1 VLQLSFTSWKVL
13 GASHVTT
20 VTAQYMGTNQMMCT
34 LPDPKGS
41 YVIRVKSFGI
51 LWSLKVTL
59 LNFDDTC
66 LTCSFGA
73 DKKCEPKVRISS

>member
-1 VLQLSFTSWKVL
+1 ML

-20 VTAQYMGTNQMMCT
+20 MKALYMGTNQMMCI

-41 YVIRVKSFGI
+41 YVIRVKSFGN
-51 LWSLKVTL
+51 LWSPQVTL

-66 LTCSFGA
+66 LTCRFGP
-73 DKKCEPKVRISS
+73 DKVCEPKVRISS